1 MPRAVITILFVLG
14 MSLLHAQNRDCWMF
28 LASSVLP
35 QEVQV
40 VDGKMEGYSVWF
52 HAFAISDIQN
62 PAVYETFQ
70 IDSMQ
75 CYSTD
80 VFPCQLSRD
89 TTDTTTGMVAESSFD
104 TTGII
109 SDAVDAD
116 SVWNIPNSGDWEIS
130 SSVEVKY
137 EQLEMMQGYDW
148 INEGFSGEGVTIAV
162 LDAGFEGFLNDS
174 AFQHIIETGSILN
187 TYDFVKKD
195 NDVFHSS
202 SHGTQVMSC
211 LAGMQKEDST
221 EVQYLGLAPC
231 ARYLLV
237 RAEQS
242 YSGRLVKEINF
253 INALEWAVQQGADII
268 TSSLIFGEQLYT
280 RQQMNGQS
288 LISQAAEKA
297 YQQNVLVLNSAGN
310 SDQNHW
316 EILGAP
322 GDAEHVL
329 TIGACEWN
337 GLKSSFS
344 SVGPTSDWRAKPDLI
359 ARGLV
364 FVTSNNRLSTESG
377 TSFSCPLVAGFA
389 ACLMQLHPDWSAEK
403 VRSELL
409 QSATL
414 YPYRDYAHGY
424 GIPQAGYFLFPSD
437 LPPADSATFHL
448 EMMSDQV
455 VEVVVHI
462 AEEAVPQALDEALGE
477 EADSGEGQ
485 DESDLLYVQLLDS
498 LGRIVEYWAIVPE
511 GKSGGLYDI
520 SGVPGGALKVYYK
533 KYIQQMDF
541 R

>member
-1 MPRAVITILFVLG
+1 M
-14 MSLLHAQNRDCWMF
+14 
-28 LASSVLP
+28 
-35 QEVQV
+35 
-40 VDGKMEGYSVWF
+40 
-52 HAFAISDIQN
+52 
-62 PAVYETFQ
+62 
-70 IDSMQ
+70 
-75 CYSTD
+75 
-80 VFPCQLSRD
+80 
-89 TTDTTTGMVAESSFD
+89 
-104 TTGII
+104 
-109 SDAVDAD
+109 
-116 SVWNIPNSGDWEIS
+116 
-130 SSVEVKY
+130 
-137 EQLEMMQGYDW
+137 
-148 INEGFSGEGVTIAV
+148 
-162 LDAGFEGFLNDS
+162 
-174 AFQHIIETGSILN
+174 
-187 TYDFVKKD
+187 
-195 NDVFHSS
+195 
-202 SHGTQVMSC
+202 
-211 LAGMQKEDST
+211 
-221 EVQYLGLAPC
+221 
-231 ARYLLV
+231 
-237 RAEQS
+237 
-242 YSGRLVKEINF
+242 
-253 INALEWAVQQGADII
+253 
-268 TSSLIFGEQLYT
+268 
-280 RQQMNGQS
+280 
-288 LISQAAEKA
+288 
-297 YQQNVLVLNSAGN
+297 LNSAGN

-389 ACLMQLHPDWSAEK
+389 ACVMQLHPDWSAEK

-455 VEVVVHI
+455 VEVVVHM
-462 AEEAVPQALDEALGE
+462 AEEAVPQAMDEALGE